1 MVDITKIVEKG
12 IKDEKE
18 TPKSSKP
25 KTTKSSQK
33 ESALDQIFGEKN
45 SKEDSKNNKNVRF
58 SKKLGDIFGVD
69 EENDG

>member
-12 IKDEKE
+12 MKDEKKS
-18 TPKSSKP
+18 TKSSKAKP
-25 KTTKSSQK
+25 KKAGEK
-33 ESALDQIFGEKN
+33 ESTLDQIFGEKN
-45 SKEDSKNNKNVRF
+45 PKEDSKNNGNVRF